1 MAHIDVVI
9 CFKFVMCTQTHT
21 HAHTDTLHKY
31 SQTCPCG
38 HLY

>member
-1 MAHIDVVI
+1 MSVI
-9 CFKFVMCTQTHT
+9 YYVLFMNSKCG
-21 HAHTDTLHKY
+21 LHMETESKY